1 MRLVI
6 ARGTRGAWLA
16 VVGMVGCLPS
26 SAQSPAAPVSPEG
39 ATWTD
44 ERGEAV
50 GLERF
55 RGTPVVFTAFFTSCT
70 VRCPLT
76 ISKLREVDEA
86 FRKRG
91 SSVPIVLVTLDPHTD
106 TADRLLRFKE
116 ERHLPD
122 NWHLLRGGDAATRA
136 FALTYTL
143 TPRTTA
149 GTSTTR
155 FALTS
160 WMRRGTWRGA
170 SPGGRSTRIAPLFGE
185 KCTSS

>member
-6 ARGTRGAWLA
+6 ARGTRGPWLA
-16 VVGMVGCLPS
+16 FVGMVGCLPS
-26 SAQSPAAPVSPEG
+26 RAQSPAAPVSAEG

-44 ERGEAV
+44 ERGESV
-50 GLERF
+50 VLERF
-55 RGTPVVFTAFFTSCT
+55 RGAPVVFTAFFTSCT

-136 FALTYTL
+136 FARYLHVDPAYDSGHIDHEVRIDVL
-143 TPRTTA
+143 DAKGDLARSLA
-149 GTSTTR
+149 GWSFDPDR
-155 FALTS
+155 AVV
-160 WMRRGTWRGA
+160 R
-170 SPGGRSTRIAPLFGE
+170 
-185 KCTSS
+185 